1 MPPFQKPN
9 LSIPP
14 SADALQK
21 QIIHHLRHLLDLAS
35 ATPAEPAFQKTYTI
49 LLELFDLFQKEVVNH
64 SSHTIMCTKGC
75 SWCCYHWVEDVNS
88 FEAIL
93 IAEHLK
99 THFSDQIPAL
109 VRIFE
114 DDRQQLLMLDE
125 ALKKRLAL
133 EKDNPEISCY
143 DPVDL
148 LLSCFYQLK
157 RPCPLLTAK
166 GLCSIYPVRPL
177 SCRIYVGFEHPDRCK
192 PENINESDIPTYL
205 LDLSEEA
212 RELIE
217 RLHNRY
223 NRFKCT
229 ALREVLGEC
238 LRIEK

>member
-1 MPPFQKPN
+1 MSPFQKPN

-21 QIIHHLRHLLDLAS
+21 QIIHHLGNLLDLAG
-35 ATPAEPAFQKTYTI
+35 ATPAEPAFKKTYT
-49 LLELFDLFQKEVVNH
+49 LLLDLFDHFQKEVVNH
-64 SSHTIMCTKGC
+64 SSYTIRCTKSC

-93 IAEHLK
+93 IAEYLK
-99 THFSDQIPAL
+99 TYFPKHIPAV
-109 VRIFE
+109 VRMCE
-114 DDRQQLLMLDE
+114 ADRQHLFMLDA
-125 ALKKRLAL
+125 ALKKRLSQ

-157 RPCPLLTAK
+157 RPCPLLTPK
-166 GLCSIYPVRPL
+166 GLCSIYTLRPL

-205 LDLSEEA
+205 LDFSEEA

-217 RLHNRY
+217 RLHSRY
-223 NRFKCT
+223 NRFNST
-229 ALREVLGEC
+229 ALREMLGEC
-238 LRIEK
+238 LRIVK